1 MPAERAFAPGE
12 IEPASDDAAPIASGV
27 VGRDVAWPTST
38 YRSDDPLLTER
49 ILRQLP
55 GPRLAWMVVWAL
67 AAIIRPIE
75 LVVVLTA
82 TGEAARAGDIGDVFR
97 TQGLFAYVVLVTLWG
112 AAHLADRIELLA
124 PSVRS
129 LAGTGPETSPF
140 PRLRSRLGPLALTAL
155 VVAVATPTTALE
167 YGSAVAVVDVPLLAI
182 MVLPI
187 MTFVWTY
194 GVLLIGLDRL
204 GRTRLS
210 LDLFPQDR
218 TLGLAP
224 VGQAAFTG
232 FWLTFAAA
240 APLLLVSGQDEA
252 TLVIGVTIVAVTVA
266 LFILSMARIHAQM
279 REAKTRYVTMARAFV
294 AVAYEPIRGNGTLEV
309 IQERAPALSAAQAI
323 ADRAE
328 KILEWPVDERMV
340 AFMTVVVT
348 GVVTSLAV
356 RFVLEAAGL

>member
-1 MPAERAFAPGE
+1 MRVDRAVRAGE
-12 IEPASDDAAPIASGV
+12 IERAGGDAARTANDPADHV
-27 VGRDVAWPTST
+27 AAWPGSPA
-38 YRSDDPLLTER
+38 RAGDLLLTER
-49 ILRQLP
+49 ILRVLP
-55 GPRLAWMVVWAL
+55 GPGLGWMVVWAL
-67 AAIIRPIE
+67 AAIVRPIE
-75 LVVVLTA
+75 LVIVLGA
-82 TGEAARAGDIGDVFR
+82 TGEPARAGDIGEVFR

-112 AAHLADRIELLA
+112 AVHLADRIEQLA
-124 PSVRS
+124 PALRS
-129 LAGTGPETSPF
+129 LAPDGPPTQAF
-140 PRLRSRLGPLALTAL
+140 PRLTSRLGPIALTAA
-155 VVAVATPTTALE
+155 VVAVATPTTVVE
-167 YGSAVAVVDVPLLAI
+167 YGSAVAVVDLPILTI

-194 GVLLIGLDRL
+194 GVLLAGLDRL
-204 GRTRLS
+204 GRSRLS

-252 TLVIGVTIVAVTVA
+252 TLVIGVAVVAATVA
-266 LFILSMARIHAQM
+266 LFVLSMARIHAQM
-279 REAKTRYVTMARAFV
+279 REAKGRYVTMARAFV
-294 AVAYEPIRGNGTLEV
+294 AVAYEPIRANGTLET

-328 KILEWPVDERMV
+328 KILEWPIDERMV